1 MAYGGKDGAWYMVEN
16 MYTTKAFSRHKTF
29 PGYPAWREPLLYP
42 VWPLKGPVLTTSHKK
57 K

>member
-1 MAYGGKDGAWYMVEN
+1 MVEN